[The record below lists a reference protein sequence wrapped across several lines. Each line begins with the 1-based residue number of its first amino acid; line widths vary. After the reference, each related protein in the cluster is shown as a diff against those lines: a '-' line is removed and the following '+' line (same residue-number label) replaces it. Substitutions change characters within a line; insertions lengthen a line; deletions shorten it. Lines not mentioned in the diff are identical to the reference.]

1 MASILVIDDNE
12 ILLEVISESLKQTSH
27 EVMLTRSSLN
37 IENILKE
44 QDFDL
49 VLTDIIMPDK
59 EGIEIIIHIKKSHP
73 NIKIIA
79 MTGKKMGDSLDLLDI
94 AKSIGANA
102 TIAKP
107 FSTHELLDLIGETL
121 GPQNE

>member
-1 MASILVIDDNE
+1 MANILVVDDNE

-27 EVMLTRSSLN
+27 NVILTRSSLN

-44 QDFDL
+44 QNFDL

-73 NIKIIA
+73 QIKIIA

-107 FSTHELLDLIGETL
+107 FSTHDLLDLIDETL
-121 GPQNE
+121 G